1 MIYTI
6 CDFFNTLSIFEQLH
20 FTKKCAKVVRSQ
32 QTFAHFF
39 VSKRSFLDAPTF
51 LFYNKL

>member
-6 CDFFNTLSIFEQLH
+6 CDFSNTLSIFEQLY
-20 FTKKCAKVVRSQ
+20 FTKKCAEVVRSQ

-39 VSKRSFLDAPTF
+39 VSERSFLDAPPF
-51 LFYNKL
+51 LFYNEL

>member
-6 CDFFNTLSIFEQLH
+6 CDFFNTLSIFEQL
-20 FTKKCAKVVRSQ
+20 
-32 QTFAHFF
+32 HFF